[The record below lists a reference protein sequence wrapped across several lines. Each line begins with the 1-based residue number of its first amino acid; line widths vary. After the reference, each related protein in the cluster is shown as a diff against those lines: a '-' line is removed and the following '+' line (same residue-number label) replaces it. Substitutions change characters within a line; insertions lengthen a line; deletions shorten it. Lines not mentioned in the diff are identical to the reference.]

1 MFYCSKCAIQLI
13 QQGFKV
19 EEIEEEPTRQTDNGG
34 ALANKINDLQPR
46 MTSKRDRMK
55 KAKDQ
60 YTQQFEVDLDQVN
73 TYYDSLI
80 STIE

>member
-19 EEIEEEPTRQTDNGG
+19 EEIEEEPRGG
-34 ALANKINDLQPR
+34 YDGSHLINKINDVHNKLN
-46 MTSKRDRMK
+46 SKRDRIK
-55 KAKDQ
+55 KQKDQ
-60 YTQQFEVDLDQVN
+60 FVQQFQIDLDQVN